1 MYICNRLRCNL
12 YVLVWAKVKIYL
24 KDTGRAEL

>member
-1 MYICNRLRCNL
+1 MYICNRLRSNL